1 MITIAR
7 FTFLK
12 LFEPAFIFL
21 IVFGCGLS
29 YITSGTQSLDLSFF
43 SEMSQGTE
51 KGNLDMGA
59 LILIMLSNIIAIF
72 VGSTEIPRDLN
83 TRMITILLS
92 KPISR
97 TKYVMGRFLGTWAL
111 TAFLYVTWLTIL
123 GGFQFYNLPDLFQ
136 FKSFAL
142 NYLYI
147 FSLAPISAVAVTV
160 STYLDDVPAMII
172 SFLFISISFSMGSVP
187 IIIKVFPN
195 EFANL
200 ILLFYY
206 LLPNFAYLF
215 RSFEAFFQVVAFLT
229 YSMTMSFIFLKIG
242 TTHFKERD
250 LI

>member
-1 MITIAR
+1 MLTIAR

-12 LFEPAFIFL
+12 IFEPAFFFL
-21 IVFGCGLS
+21 IAFGAVIS
-29 YITSGTQSLDLSFF
+29 YITSGTQTLDLSFF
-43 SEMSQGTE
+43 SEFASGE
-51 KGNLDMGA
+51 KSNLDMGA
-59 LILIMLSNIIAIF
+59 LILIMLSSIIAVF

-97 TKYVMGRFLGTWAL
+97 KKYVLGRFLGTWAL
-111 TAFLYVTWLTIL
+111 TGALYTFWVTLL
-123 GGFQFYNLPDLFQ
+123 GGFQYFNLPDLFQ
-136 FKSFAL
+136 FQNFAL

-147 FSLAPISAVAVTV
+147 VSLAPISAVAVTV
-160 STYLDDVPAMII
+160 STFLDDVPAMII
-172 SFLFISISFSMGSVP
+172 SFLFISISFTMGSVP

-206 LLPNFAYLF
+206 LLPNFAYMF
-215 RSFEAFFQVVAFLT
+215 RSFEAFYQVLAFLC
-229 YSMTMSFIFLKIG
+229 YCMTMSFIFIKIG
-242 TTHFKERD
+242 TTHFDERD